1 MDTNLVA
8 LNPDALAAVSGMFAS
23 DLNTTA
29 GVRMLSTARCKFT
42 IKDGSEEGISLG
54 DEFDGIIAAED
65 SADHFI
71 YYKSKY
77 DPSAVTAPDAV
88 WYRNTKAPACV
99 PESALVRDADGRLGY
114 QVKRRIVVFPF
125 YKGKLM
131 TDPVAFDVSGQSLYK
146 NADKGSRVMSY
157 TQYRRFLVGVHA
169 LPIQV
174 VTHFSFDPKAT
185 VSVVRFSGVR
195 GSSIQEMNGILAQKE
210 EVAELAKVML
220 KDGTESSGSAGQQ
233 GYQPDGFKINPLPAP
248 SPVSAAPE
256 PVSATAEAIT
266 SPANPAS
273 SSVSMTAPTSTESIT
288 EPAPVQ
294 PPHVGGF
301 TLPENE
307 LDSVLGDI

>member
-8 LNPDALAAVSGMFAS
+8 LNPEALAAVSGMFAS

-131 TDPVAFDVSGQSLYK
+131 PDPVAFDVSGQSLYK

-195 GSSIQEMNGILAQKE
+195 GSSMQEMNGILAQKE
-210 EVAELAKVML
+210 EVAKLAKVML

-233 GYQPDGFKINPLPAP
+233 GYQPEGFKINPLPAP
-248 SPVSAAPE
+248 E
-256 PVSATAEAIT
+256 PVSATAEVIT
-266 SPANPAS
+266 SPATPAS
-273 SSVSMTAPTSTESIT
+273 SSASMTAPTSTESIT
-288 EPAPVQ
+288 EPDMDAA
-294 PPHVGGF
+294 G
-301 TLPENE
+301 E

>member
-1 MDTNLVA
+1 MDTNLVQ
-8 LNPDALAAVSGMFAS
+8 LNPDALAAVSGMFAQ

-77 DPSAVTAPDAV
+77 DPSAVTKPDAV
-88 WYRNTKAPACV
+88 WYRNTPAPKSV

-146 NADKGSRVMSY
+146 NADKGSKVMSY
-157 TQYRRFLVGVHA
+157 TQYRRFLAGLKA
-169 LPIQV
+169 LPVQV

-195 GSSIQEMNGILAQKE
+195 GSSMQEMNGVLSQKE
-210 EVAELAKVML
+210 EVESLAHVQ
-220 KDGTESSGSAGQQ
+220 TISGEDSTASGQQ
-233 GYQPDGFKINPLPAP
+233 GYQPEGFKINPLP
-248 SPVSAAPE
+248 APE

-266 SPANPAS
+266 SPATPAS
-273 SSVSMTAPTSTESIT
+273 SSANTTAPTSTESIT
-288 EPAPVQ
+288 EPDMDAA
-294 PPHVGGF
+294 G
-301 TLPENE
+301 E

>member
-1 MDTNLVA
+1 MDTNLVS
-8 LNPDALAAVSGMFAS
+8 LNPEALAAVSGMFAS

-131 TDPVAFDVSGQSLYK
+131 PDPVAFDVSGQSLYK

-157 TQYRRFLVGVHA
+157 TQYRRFLAGLKA
-169 LPIQV
+169 LPVQV

-195 GSSIQEMNGILAQKE
+195 GSSMQEMNGILAQKE
-210 EVAELAKVML
+210 EVAELAKVTL

-248 SPVSAAPE
+248 E
-256 PVSATAEAIT
+256 PVSATAEVIT
-266 SPANPAS
+266 SPATPAS
-273 SSVSMTAPTSTESIT
+273 SSANMTAPTSTASIT
-288 EPAPVQ
+288 EPDMDAA
-294 PPHVGGF
+294 G
-301 TLPENE
+301 E

>member
-8 LNPDALAAVSGMFAS
+8 LNPEALAAVSGMFAS

-131 TDPVAFDVSGQSLYK
+131 PDPVAFDVSGQSLYK

-195 GSSIQEMNGILAQKE
+195 GSSMQEMNSILAQKE

-220 KDGTESSGSAGQQ
+220 KDGTESSNTASGQQ
-233 GYQPDGFKINPLPAP
+233 GYQPEGFKINPLP
-248 SPVSAAPE
+248 APE

-266 SPANPAS
+266 SPATPAS
-273 SSVSMTAPTSTESIT
+273 SSASTTAPTSTESIT
-288 EPAPVQ
+288 EPDMDAA
-294 PPHVGGF
+294 G
-301 TLPENE
+301 E

>member
-8 LNPDALAAVSGMFAS
+8 LNPEALAAVSGMFAS

-114 QVKRRIVVFPF
+114 QVKRRIVVYPF

-131 TDPVAFDVSGQSLYK
+131 PDPVAFDISGQSLYK

-157 TQYRRFLVGVHA
+157 TQYRRFLVGVRA

-195 GSSIQEMNGILAQKE
+195 GSSMQEMNGILAQKE

-233 GYQPDGFKINPLPAP
+233 GYQPEGFKINPLPAP
-248 SPVSAAPE
+248 E
-256 PVSATAEAIT
+256 PVSAT
-266 SPANPAS
+266 SPATPAS
-273 SSVSMTAPTSTESIT
+273 SSVSTTAPTSTASIT
-288 EPAPVQ
+288 EPDMDAA
-294 PPHVGGF
+294 G
-301 TLPENE
+301 E

>member
-1 MDTNLVA
+1 MDNTNLVS
-8 LNPDALAAVSGMFAS
+8 LNPEALAAVSGMFAS

-131 TDPVAFDVSGQSLYK
+131 PDPVAFDVSGQSLYK
-146 NADKGSRVMSY
+146 NADKGSKVMSY

-195 GSSIQEMNGILAQKE
+195 GSSMQEMNGILAQKE
-210 EVAELAKVML
+210 EVAELAKVTL

-233 GYQPDGFKINPLPAP
+233 GYQPEGFKINPLPAP
-248 SPVSAAPE
+248 SPE
-256 PVSATAEAIT
+256 PVSATAEAT
-266 SPANPAS
+266 TAPATPAS
-273 SSVSMTAPTSTESIT
+273 QSVNATAESIT
-288 EPAPVQ
+288 EPDMDAA
-294 PPHVGGF
+294 G
-301 TLPENE
+301 E

>member
-8 LNPDALAAVSGMFAS
+8 LNPEALAAVSGMFAS

-131 TDPVAFDVSGQSLYK
+131 PDPVAFDVSGQSLYK

-220 KDGTESSGSAGQQ
+220 KDGTESSNTTSGQQ

-248 SPVSAAPE
+248 E

-266 SPANPAS
+266 SPATPAS
-273 SSVSMTAPTSTESIT
+273 SSVSTTAPTSTESIT
-288 EPAPVQ
+288 EPDMDAA
-294 PPHVGGF
+294 G
-301 TLPENE
+301 E

>member
-8 LNPDALAAVSGMFAS
+8 LNPEALAAVSGMFAS

-195 GSSIQEMNGILAQKE
+195 GSSMQEMNGILAQKE
-210 EVAELAKVML
+210 EVAELAKVTL

-248 SPVSAAPE
+248 E

-266 SPANPAS
+266 SPAIPAS
-273 SSVSMTAPTSTESIT
+273 SSANTTAPTSTGSIT
-288 EPAPVQ
+288 EPDMDAA
-294 PPHVGGF
+294 G
-301 TLPENE
+301 E

>member
-8 LNPDALAAVSGMFAS
+8 LNPEALAAVSGMFAS

-77 DPSAVTAPDAV
+77 DPSAVAAPDAV

-114 QVKRRIVVFPF
+114 AVKRRIVVFPF

-146 NADKGSRVMSY
+146 NADKGSKVMSY

-174 VTHFSFDPKAT
+174 VTHFSFDPKST

-195 GSSIQEMNGILAQKE
+195 GSSMQEMNGILAQKE

-248 SPVSAAPE
+248 E
-256 PVSATAEAIT
+256 PVSSTAPAT
-266 SPANPAS
+266 PAS
-273 SSVSMTAPTSTESIT
+273 SSASTTAPTSTESIT
-288 EPAPVQ
+288 EPDMDAA
-294 PPHVGGF
+294 G
-301 TLPENE
+301 E

>member
-8 LNPDALAAVSGMFAS
+8 LNPEALAAVSGMFAS

-77 DPSAVTAPDAV
+77 DPSAVAAPDAV

-114 QVKRRIVVFPF
+114 AVKRRIVVFPF

-131 TDPVAFDVSGQSLYK
+131 PDPVAFDVSGQSLYK
-146 NADKGSRVMSY
+146 NADKGSKVMSY

-174 VTHFSFDPKAT
+174 VTHFSFDPKST

-195 GSSIQEMNGILAQKE
+195 GSSMQEMNGILAQKE

-220 KDGTESSGSAGQQ
+220 KDGTESSNTASGQQ

-248 SPVSAAPE
+248 E
-256 PVSATAEAIT
+256 PVSSTAPAT
-266 SPANPAS
+266 PAS
-273 SSVSMTAPTSTESIT
+273 SSASTTAPASTESIT
-288 EPAPVQ
+288 EPDMDAA
-294 PPHVGGF
+294 GA
-301 TLPENE
+301 

>member
-1 MDTNLVA
+1 MDNTNLVA
-8 LNPDALAAVSGMFAS
+8 LNPEALAAVSGMFAS

-131 TDPVAFDVSGQSLYK
+131 PDPVAFDVSGQSLYK
-146 NADKGSRVMSY
+146 NADKGSKVMSY

-169 LPIQV
+169 LPVQV

-195 GSSIQEMNGILAQKE
+195 GSSMQEMNGILAQKE
-210 EVAELAKVML
+210 EVAELAKVTL

-233 GYQPDGFKINPLPAP
+233 SGYQPDGFRINPLPAP
-248 SPVSAAPE
+248 DPVSAAPE
-256 PVSATAEAIT
+256 SATAEAT
-266 SPANPAS
+266 TAPAIPAS
-273 SSVSMTAPTSTESIT
+273 QSANTTAPTSTASIT
-288 EPAPVQ
+288 EPDMDAA
-294 PPHVGGF
+294 GA
-301 TLPENE
+301 

>member
-8 LNPDALAAVSGMFAS
+8 LNPEALAAVSGMFAS

-131 TDPVAFDVSGQSLYK
+131 PDPVAFDVSGQSLYK
-146 NADKGSRVMSY
+146 NADKGSKVMSY

-174 VTHFSFDPKAT
+174 VTHFSFDPKST

-195 GSSIQEMNGILAQKE
+195 GSSMQEMNGILAQKE

-233 GYQPDGFKINPLPAP
+233 SGYQPDGFKINPLPAP
-248 SPVSAAPE
+248 E
-256 PVSATAEAIT
+256 PVSATA
-266 SPANPAS
+266 PATPAP
-273 SSVSMTAPTSTESIT
+273 SSVSTTAPASTESIT
-288 EPAPVQ
+288 EPDMDAA
-294 PPHVGGF
+294 GA
-301 TLPENE
+301 

>member
-8 LNPDALAAVSGMFAS
+8 LNPEALAAVSGMFAS

-131 TDPVAFDVSGQSLYK
+131 PDPVAFDVSGQSLYK
-146 NADKGSRVMSY
+146 NADKGSKVMSY

-174 VTHFSFDPKAT
+174 VTHFSFDPKST

-195 GSSIQEMNGILAQKE
+195 GSSMQEMNGILAQKE

-233 GYQPDGFKINPLPAP
+233 GYQPEGFKINPLPAP
-248 SPVSAAPE
+248 E
-256 PVSATAEAIT
+256 PMSATAEVIT
-266 SPANPAS
+266 APATPAS
-273 SSVSMTAPTSTESIT
+273 SSASTTAPTSTASIT
-288 EPAPVQ
+288 EPDMDAA
-294 PPHVGGF
+294 G
-301 TLPENE
+301 E

>member
-1 MDTNLVA
+1 MDNTNLVA
-8 LNPDALAAVSGMFAS
+8 LNPEALAAVSGMFAS

-131 TDPVAFDVSGQSLYK
+131 PDPVAFDVSGQSLYK
-146 NADKGSRVMSY
+146 NADKGSKVMSY

-169 LPIQV
+169 LPVQV

-195 GSSIQEMNGILAQKE
+195 GSSMQEMNGILAQKE
-210 EVAELAKVML
+210 EVAELAKVTL

-233 GYQPDGFKINPLPAP
+233 SGYQPDGFRINPLPAP
-248 SPVSAAPE
+248 DPVSAAPE
-256 PVSATAEAIT
+256 SVSATAEAT
-266 SPANPAS
+266 TAPAIPAS
-273 SSVSMTAPTSTESIT
+273 QSANTTAPTSTASIT
-288 EPAPVQ
+288 EPDMDAA
-294 PPHVGGF
+294 GA
-301 TLPENE
+301 

>member
-8 LNPDALAAVSGMFAS
+8 LNPEALAAVSGMFAS

-131 TDPVAFDVSGQSLYK
+131 PDPVAFDVSGQSLYK

-195 GSSIQEMNGILAQKE
+195 GSSMQEMNGILAQKE

-220 KDGTESSGSAGQQ
+220 KDGTESSGSSGQQ
-233 GYQPDGFKINPLPAP
+233 GYQPEGFKINPLPAP
-248 SPVSAAPE
+248 E
-256 PVSATAEAIT
+256 PVSATAEVIT
-266 SPANPAS
+266 SPATPAS
-273 SSVSMTAPTSTESIT
+273 SSASTTAPTSTESIT
-288 EPAPVQ
+288 EPDMDAA
-294 PPHVGGF
+294 G
-301 TLPENE
+301 E

>member
-1 MDTNLVA
+1 MDTNLVS
-8 LNPDALAAVSGMFAS
+8 LNPEALAAVSGMFAQ

-131 TDPVAFDVSGQSLYK
+131 PDPVAIDVSGQSLYK
-146 NADKGSRVMSY
+146 NADKGSKVMSY

-195 GSSIQEMNGILAQKE
+195 GSSMQEMNGILAQKE
-210 EVAELAKVML
+210 EVAELAKVTL
-220 KDGTESSGSAGQQ
+220 KDGTESGGSAGQQ
-233 GYQPDGFKINPLPAP
+233 SGYQPDGFKINPLPAP

-256 PVSATAEAIT
+256 PVSATAEVIT
-266 SPANPAS
+266 SPATPAS
-273 SSVSMTAPTSTESIT
+273 SSANTTAPTSTASIT
-288 EPAPVQ
+288 EPDMDAA
-294 PPHVGGF
+294 G
-301 TLPENE
+301 E

>member
-8 LNPDALAAVSGMFAS
+8 LNPEALAAVSGMFAS

-131 TDPVAFDVSGQSLYK
+131 PDPVAFDVSGQSLYK

-220 KDGTESSGSAGQQ
+220 KDSTESSGSAGQQ
-233 GYQPDGFKINPLPAP
+233 SGYQPGGFKINPLPAP
-248 SPVSAAPE
+248 E
-256 PVSATAEAIT
+256 PMSATAEVIT
-266 SPANPAS
+266 SPATPAS
-273 SSVSMTAPTSTESIT
+273 SSASTTAPTSTESIT
-288 EPAPVQ
+288 EPDMDAA
-294 PPHVGGF
+294 G
-301 TLPENE
+301 E

>member
-8 LNPDALAAVSGMFAS
+8 LNPEALAAVSGMFAS

-77 DPSAVTAPDAV
+77 DPSAVAAPDAV

-114 QVKRRIVVFPF
+114 AVKRRIVVFPF

-131 TDPVAFDVSGQSLYK
+131 PDPVAFDVSGQSLYK

-157 TQYRRFLVGVHA
+157 TQYRRFLAGLKA
-169 LPIQV
+169 LPVQV

-195 GSSIQEMNGILAQKE
+195 GSSMQEMNGILAQKE

-233 GYQPDGFKINPLPAP
+233 GYQPEGFKINPLPAP
-248 SPVSAAPE
+248 E
-256 PVSATAEAIT
+256 PVSATAEVIT
-266 SPANPAS
+266 SPATPAS
-273 SSVSMTAPTSTESIT
+273 SSASTTAPTSTESIT
-288 EPAPVQ
+288 EPDMDAA
-294 PPHVGGF
+294 G
-301 TLPENE
+301 E

>member
-1 MDTNLVA
+1 MDTNLVS
-8 LNPDALAAVSGMFAS
+8 LNPEALAAVSGMFAS

-131 TDPVAFDVSGQSLYK
+131 PDPVAFDVSGQSLYK
-146 NADKGSRVMSY
+146 NADKGSKVMSY

-195 GSSIQEMNGILAQKE
+195 GSSMQEMNGILAQKE
-210 EVAELAKVML
+210 EVAELAKVTL

-233 GYQPDGFKINPLPAP
+233 GYQPEGFKINPLPAP
-248 SPVSAAPE
+248 SPE
-256 PVSATAEAIT
+256 PVSATAEAT
-266 SPANPAS
+266 TAPATPAS
-273 SSVSMTAPTSTESIT
+273 QSVNATAPTSTASIT
-288 EPAPVQ
+288 EPDMDAA
-294 PPHVGGF
+294 G
-301 TLPENE
+301 E

>member
-1 MDTNLVA
+1 MDNTNLVA
-8 LNPDALAAVSGMFAS
+8 LNPEALAAVSGMFAS

-88 WYRNTKAPACV
+88 WYRNTKAPKCV
-99 PESALVRDADGRLGY
+99 PESALVRDSDGKLGY

-131 TDPVAFDVSGQSLYK
+131 PDPVAFDVSGQSLYK
-146 NADKGSRVMSY
+146 NADKGSKVMSY
-157 TQYRRFLVGVHA
+157 TQYRRFLAGLKA
-169 LPIQV
+169 LPVQV

-195 GSSIQEMNGILAQKE
+195 GSSMQEMNGILAQKE
-210 EVAELAKVML
+210 EVAQLAKVTL

-233 GYQPDGFKINPLPAP
+233 SGYQPDGFKINPLPAP
-248 SPVSAAPE
+248 SPVSAAPD
-256 PVSATAEAIT
+256 PVSATAEAT
-266 SPANPAS
+266 TAPAIPAS
-273 SSVSMTAPTSTESIT
+273 QSANTTAPASTASIT
-288 EPAPVQ
+288 EPDMDAA
-294 PPHVGGF
+294 GA
-301 TLPENE
+301 

>member
-1 MDTNLVA
+1 MDTNLIA
-8 LNPDALAAVSGMFAS
+8 LNPEALAAVSGMFAS

-131 TDPVAFDVSGQSLYK
+131 PDPVAFDVSGQSLYK
-146 NADKGSRVMSY
+146 NADKGSKVMSY

-169 LPIQV
+169 LPVQV

-185 VSVVRFSGVR
+185 VSVVRFSGAR
-195 GSSIQEMNGILAQKE
+195 GSSMQEMNGILAQKE
-210 EVAELAKVML
+210 EVAELAKVTL

-233 GYQPDGFKINPLPAP
+233 SGYQPDGFKINPLPAP
-248 SPVSAAPE
+248 D
-256 PVSATAEAIT
+256 PVSATAEAT
-266 SPANPAS
+266 TAPAIPAS
-273 SSVSMTAPTSTESIT
+273 QSANTTAPASTASIT
-288 EPAPVQ
+288 EPDMDAA
-294 PPHVGGF
+294 GA
-301 TLPENE
+301 

>member
-1 MDTNLVA
+1 MDNLNLVA
-8 LNPDALAAVSGMFAS
+8 LNPEGLAAVSGMFAQ

-29 GVRMLSTARCKFT
+29 GLRMLSTARCKFT
-42 IKDGSEEGISLG
+42 IKDGSEDGISLG

-146 NADKGSRVMSY
+146 NADKGSKVMSY
-157 TQYRRFLVGVHA
+157 TQYRRFLAGLHA
-169 LPIQV
+169 QPLQV

-195 GSSIQEMNGILAQKE
+195 GAEMSEMNGILSQKE
-210 EVAELAKVML
+210 EVMEMAKVTL
-220 KDGTESSGSAGQQ
+220 RDGTESSGQQ
-233 GYQPDGFKINPLPAP
+233 PGYQPDGFKINPLPAP
-248 SPVSAAPE
+248 E

-266 SPANPAS
+266 APAPPAS
-273 SSVSMTAPTSTESIT
+273 QSANTTAPTSTESIT
-288 EPAPVQ
+288 EPDMDAA
-294 PPHVGGF
+294 GA
-301 TLPENE
+301 

>member
-8 LNPDALAAVSGMFAS
+8 LNPEALAAVSGMFAS

-131 TDPVAFDVSGQSLYK
+131 PDPVAFDVSGQSLYK

-195 GSSIQEMNGILAQKE
+195 GSSMQEMNGILAQKD
-210 EVAELAKVML
+210 EVAELAKVTL

-248 SPVSAAPE
+248 E

-266 SPANPAS
+266 SPATPAS
-273 SSVSMTAPTSTESIT
+273 SSASTTAPTSTASIT
-288 EPAPVQ
+288 EPDMDAA
-294 PPHVGGF
+294 G
-301 TLPENE
+301 E

>member
-1 MDTNLVA
+1 MDNLVS
-8 LNPDALAAVSGMFAS
+8 LNPEALAAVSGMFAS

-131 TDPVAFDVSGQSLYK
+131 PDPVAFDVSGQSLYK

-157 TQYRRFLVGVHA
+157 TQYRRFLAGLKA
-169 LPIQV
+169 LPVQV

-195 GSSIQEMNGILAQKE
+195 GSSMQEMNGILAQKE
-210 EVAELAKVML
+210 EVAELAKVTL

-233 GYQPDGFKINPLPAP
+233 SGYQPDGFKINPLP
-248 SPVSAAPE
+248 APE

-266 SPANPAS
+266 SPATPAS
-273 SSVSMTAPTSTESIT
+273 SSANATAPTSTESIT
-288 EPAPVQ
+288 EPDMDAA
-294 PPHVGGF
+294 G
-301 TLPENE
+301 E
-307 LDSVLGDI
+307 LNSVLGDI

>member
-1 MDTNLVA
+1 MDNTNLVA
-8 LNPDALAAVSGMFAS
+8 LNPEALAAVSGMFAS

-131 TDPVAFDVSGQSLYK
+131 PDPVAFDVSGQSLYK
-146 NADKGSRVMSY
+146 NADKGSKVMSY

-169 LPIQV
+169 LPVQV

-195 GSSIQEMNGILAQKE
+195 GSSMQEMNGILAQKE

-233 GYQPDGFKINPLPAP
+233 SGYQPDGFRINPLPAP
-248 SPVSAAPE
+248 DPVSAAPE
-256 PVSATAEAIT
+256 SVSATAEAT
-266 SPANPAS
+266 TAPAIPAS
-273 SSVSMTAPTSTESIT
+273 QSANTTAPTSTVSIT
-288 EPAPVQ
+288 EPDMDAA
-294 PPHVGGF
+294 GA
-301 TLPENE
+301 

>member
-8 LNPDALAAVSGMFAS
+8 LNPEALAAVSGMFAS

-77 DPSAVTAPDAV
+77 DPSAVAAPDAV

-114 QVKRRIVVFPF
+114 AVKRRIVVFPF

-131 TDPVAFDVSGQSLYK
+131 PDPVAFDVSGQSLYK
-146 NADKGSRVMSY
+146 NADKGSKVMSY

-174 VTHFSFDPKAT
+174 VTHFSFDPKST

-195 GSSIQEMNGILAQKE
+195 GSSMQEMNGILAQKE

-233 GYQPDGFKINPLPAP
+233 SGYQPEGFKINPLPAP
-248 SPVSAAPE
+248 E
-256 PVSATAEAIT
+256 PVSATAEVIT
-266 SPANPAS
+266 SPATPAS
-273 SSVSMTAPTSTESIT
+273 SSASTTAPASTEFIT
-288 EPAPVQ
+288 EPDMDAA
-294 PPHVGGF
+294 GA
-301 TLPENE
+301 

>member
-8 LNPDALAAVSGMFAS
+8 LNPEALAAVSGMFAS

-131 TDPVAFDVSGQSLYK
+131 PDPVAFDVSGQSLYK

-195 GSSIQEMNGILAQKE
+195 GSSMQEMNGILAQKE

-233 GYQPDGFKINPLPAP
+233 GYQPEGFKINPLPAP
-248 SPVSAAPE
+248 E
-256 PVSATAEAIT
+256 PVSATAEVIT
-266 SPANPAS
+266 SPATPAS
-273 SSVSMTAPTSTESIT
+273 SSVSTTAPTSTESIT
-288 EPAPVQ
+288 EPDMDAA
-294 PPHVGGF
+294 G
-301 TLPENE
+301 E

>member
-8 LNPDALAAVSGMFAS
+8 LNPEALAAVSGMFAS

-77 DPSAVTAPDAV
+77 DPSAVAAPDAV

-114 QVKRRIVVFPF
+114 AVKRRIVVFPF

-131 TDPVAFDVSGQSLYK
+131 PDPVAFDVSGQSLYK
-146 NADKGSRVMSY
+146 NADKGSKVMSY

-174 VTHFSFDPKAT
+174 VTHFSFDPKST

-195 GSSIQEMNGILAQKE
+195 GSSMQEMNSILAQKE

-233 GYQPDGFKINPLPAP
+233 GYQPEGFKINPLPAP
-248 SPVSAAPE
+248 E
-256 PVSATAEAIT
+256 PVSATA
-266 SPANPAS
+266 PATPAS
-273 SSVSMTAPTSTESIT
+273 SSASTTAPASTESIT
-288 EPAPVQ
+288 EPDMDAA
-294 PPHVGGF
+294 GA
-301 TLPENE
+301 

>member
-8 LNPDALAAVSGMFAS
+8 LNPEALAAVSGMFAS

-77 DPSAVTAPDAV
+77 DPSAVAAPDAV

-114 QVKRRIVVFPF
+114 AVKRRIVVFPF

-131 TDPVAFDVSGQSLYK
+131 PDPVAFDVSGQSLYK
-146 NADKGSRVMSY
+146 NADKGSKVMSY

-174 VTHFSFDPKAT
+174 VTHFSFDPKST

-195 GSSIQEMNGILAQKE
+195 GSSMQEMNGILAQKE

-248 SPVSAAPE
+248 E
-256 PVSATAEAIT
+256 PVSATA
-266 SPANPAS
+266 PATPAS
-273 SSVSMTAPTSTESIT
+273 SSTNTAAPASTESIT
-288 EPAPVQ
+288 EPDMDAA
-294 PPHVGGF
+294 GA
-301 TLPENE
+301 

>member
-1 MDTNLVA
+1 MDTNLVT
-8 LNPDALAAVSGMFAS
+8 LNPEALAAVSGMFAS

-131 TDPVAFDVSGQSLYK
+131 PDPVAFDVSGQSLYK

-195 GSSIQEMNGILAQKE
+195 GSSMQEINGILAQKE

-220 KDGTESSGSAGQQ
+220 KDGTESSNTASGQQ
-233 GYQPDGFKINPLPAP
+233 GYQPEGFKINPLPAP
-248 SPVSAAPE
+248 E
-256 PVSATAEAIT
+256 PVSATAEVIT
-266 SPANPAS
+266 SPATPVSSPAS
-273 SSVSMTAPTSTESIT
+273 TTAPTSTESIT
-288 EPAPVQ
+288 EPDMDAA
-294 PPHVGGF
+294 G
-301 TLPENE
+301 E

>member
-8 LNPDALAAVSGMFAS
+8 LNPEALAAVSGMFAS

-131 TDPVAFDVSGQSLYK
+131 PDPVAFDVSGQSLYK

-157 TQYRRFLVGVHA
+157 TQYRRFLAGLKA
-169 LPIQV
+169 LPVQV

-195 GSSIQEMNGILAQKE
+195 GSSMQEMNGILAQKE
-210 EVAELAKVML
+210 EVAELAKVTL
-220 KDGTESSGSAGQQ
+220 KDGTESSGSSGQQ
-233 GYQPDGFKINPLPAP
+233 GYQPEGFKINPLPAP
-248 SPVSAAPE
+248 E
-256 PVSATAEAIT
+256 PVSATAEVIT
-266 SPANPAS
+266 SPATPAS
-273 SSVSMTAPTSTESIT
+273 SSASTTAPTSTESIT
-288 EPAPVQ
+288 EPDMDAA
-294 PPHVGGF
+294 G
-301 TLPENE
+301 E

>member
-8 LNPDALAAVSGMFAS
+8 LNPEALAAVSGMFAS

-131 TDPVAFDVSGQSLYK
+131 PDPVAFDVSGQSLYK
-146 NADKGSRVMSY
+146 NADKGSKVMSY

-195 GSSIQEMNGILAQKE
+195 GSSMQEMNGILAQKE
-210 EVAELAKVML
+210 EVAELAKVTL

-233 GYQPDGFKINPLPAP
+233 GYQPEGFKINPLPAP
-248 SPVSAAPE
+248 E
-256 PVSATAEAIT
+256 PVSAT
-266 SPANPAS
+266 PATPAS
-273 SSVSMTAPTSTESIT
+273 SSASTTAPTSTESIT
-288 EPAPVQ
+288 EPDMDAA
-294 PPHVGGF
+294 GA
-301 TLPENE
+301 

>member
-8 LNPDALAAVSGMFAS
+8 LNPEALAAVSGMFAS

-131 TDPVAFDVSGQSLYK
+131 PDPVAFDVSGQSLYK
-146 NADKGSRVMSY
+146 NADKGSKVMSY

-195 GSSIQEMNGILAQKE
+195 GSSMQEMNGILAQKE
-210 EVAELAKVML
+210 EVAELAKVTL

-233 GYQPDGFKINPLPAP
+233 GYQPEGFKINPLPAP
-248 SPVSAAPE
+248 E
-256 PVSATAEAIT
+256 PVSATAEVIT
-266 SPANPAS
+266 SPATPAS
-273 SSVSMTAPTSTESIT
+273 SSASTTAPTSTESIT
-288 EPAPVQ
+288 EPDMDAA
-294 PPHVGGF
+294 GK
-301 TLPENE
+301 

>member
-8 LNPDALAAVSGMFAS
+8 LNPEALAAVSGMFAS

-77 DPSAVTAPDAV
+77 DPSAVAAPDAV

-114 QVKRRIVVFPF
+114 AVKRRIVVFPF

-131 TDPVAFDVSGQSLYK
+131 PDPVAFDVSGQSLYK
-146 NADKGSRVMSY
+146 NADKGSKVMSY

-195 GSSIQEMNGILAQKE
+195 GSSMQEMNGILAQKD
-210 EVAELAKVML
+210 EVAELAKVTL

-233 GYQPDGFKINPLPAP
+233 GYQPEGFKINPLP
-248 SPVSAAPE
+248 APE
-256 PVSATAEAIT
+256 PVSATAEAT
-266 SPANPAS
+266 TAPATPAS
-273 SSVSMTAPTSTESIT
+273 SSASTTAPASTESIT
-288 EPAPVQ
+288 EPDMDAA
-294 PPHVGGF
+294 G
-301 TLPENE
+301 E

>member
-8 LNPDALAAVSGMFAS
+8 LNPEALAAVSGMFAS

-54 DEFDGIIAAED
+54 DEFEGIIAAED

-131 TDPVAFDVSGQSLYK
+131 PDPVAFDVSGQSLYK

-195 GSSIQEMNGILAQKE
+195 GSSMQEMNGILAQKE

-233 GYQPDGFKINPLPAP
+233 GYQPEGFKINPLPAP
-248 SPVSAAPE
+248 E
-256 PVSATAEAIT
+256 PVSATAEVIT
-266 SPANPAS
+266 SPATPAS
-273 SSVSMTAPTSTESIT
+273 SSASTTAPTSTESIT
-288 EPAPVQ
+288 EPDMDAA
-294 PPHVGGF
+294 G
-301 TLPENE
+301 E

>member
-8 LNPDALAAVSGMFAS
+8 LNPEALAAVSGMFAS

-77 DPSAVTAPDAV
+77 DPSAVAAPDAV

-114 QVKRRIVVFPF
+114 AVKRRIVVFPF

-131 TDPVAFDVSGQSLYK
+131 PDPVAFDVSGQSLYK
-146 NADKGSRVMSY
+146 NADKGSKVMSY

-174 VTHFSFDPKAT
+174 VTHFSFDPKST

-195 GSSIQEMNGILAQKE
+195 GSSMQEMNGILAQKE

-233 GYQPDGFKINPLPAP
+233 GYQPEGFKINPLPAP
-248 SPVSAAPE
+248 E
-256 PVSATAEAIT
+256 PVSATA
-266 SPANPAS
+266 PATPAS
-273 SSVSMTAPTSTESIT
+273 SSASTTAPASTESIT
-288 EPAPVQ
+288 EPDMDAA
-294 PPHVGGF
+294 GA
-301 TLPENE
+301 
-307 LDSVLGDI
+307 LDSALGDI

>member
-131 TDPVAFDVSGQSLYK
+131 PDPVAFDVSGQSLYK

-195 GSSIQEMNGILAQKE
+195 GSSVQEMNGILAQKE

-220 KDGTESSGSAGQQ
+220 KDGTESSAPAASMSGSVIDSVDVGAVVLADDDAGVA
-233 GYQPDGFKINPLPAP
+233 GE
-248 SPVSAAPE
+248 V
-256 PVSATAEAIT
+256 IT
-266 SPANPAS
+266 SAVADTGS
-273 SSVSMTAPTSTESIT
+273 GAADTGLGAADTGLGAADTGLGAGS
-288 EPAPVQ
+288 
-294 PPHVGGF
+294 GF
-301 TLPENE
+301 ILKP
-307 LDSVLGDI
+307 SGW

>member
-1 MDTNLVA
+1 MDTNLVT
-8 LNPDALAAVSGMFAS
+8 LNPEALAAVSGMFAS

-131 TDPVAFDVSGQSLYK
+131 PDPVAFDVSGQSLYK

-157 TQYRRFLVGVHA
+157 TQYRRFLAGLKA
-169 LPIQV
+169 LPVQV

-195 GSSIQEMNGILAQKE
+195 GSSMQEMNGILAQKE

-233 GYQPDGFKINPLPAP
+233 GYQPEGFKINPLPAP
-248 SPVSAAPE
+248 E
-256 PVSATAEAIT
+256 PVSATAEVIT
-266 SPANPAS
+266 SPATPAS
-273 SSVSMTAPTSTESIT
+273 SSASTTAPTSTESIT
-288 EPAPVQ
+288 EPDMDAA
-294 PPHVGGF
+294 G
-301 TLPENE
+301 E

>member
-1 MDTNLVA
+1 MDNLVS
-8 LNPDALAAVSGMFAS
+8 LNPEALAAVSGMFAS

-131 TDPVAFDVSGQSLYK
+131 TDAVAFDVSGQSLYK
-146 NADKGSRVMSY
+146 NADKGSKVMSY
-157 TQYRRFLVGVHA
+157 TQYRRFLAGVHA
-169 LPIQV
+169 LPLQV
-174 VTHFSFDPKAT
+174 VTHFSFDPKST

-195 GSSIQEMNGILAQKE
+195 GSSMQEMNGILAQKE
-210 EVAELAKVML
+210 EVAELAKVTL

-233 GYQPDGFKINPLPAP
+233 GYQPEGFKINPLPAP
-248 SPVSAAPE
+248 SPE
-256 PVSATAEAIT
+256 PVSATAEAT
-266 SPANPAS
+266 TAPATPAS
-273 SSVSMTAPTSTESIT
+273 QSASTTAEPIT
-288 EPAPVQ
+288 EPDMDAA
-294 PPHVGGF
+294 G
-301 TLPENE
+301 E